1 MPIEINEKITNKIPH
16 YCLIRLR
23 SFYDS
28 MESAEKKAV
37 DLLIEDPDFIA
48 NAKIVEAAQR
58 ADCSA
63 ATFVRLAKKLGYKGY
78 PKLKKALLEI
88 KKDPI
93 QLYPNINENDK
104 SEDIV
109 AKIFQTSIQTLSDT
123 LNLLDK
129 ETYKKAVNAIC
140 KAQKIVLCGVGD
152 AFPVAQSGYHKFL
165 RIGLNV
171 QVSADFDVQL
181 INVSHLSKNDVAII
195 ISHSGRTK
203 NIVEVAKYA
212 KIVGATVI
220 SITNYP
226 ISTLAKNSDIVLL
239 TAVFINN
246 VKGEVISKR
255 ITQLCILESLYINVL
270 LKLKQKVIED
280 LEKSDLAVEL
290 NKL

>member
-1 MPIEINEKITNKIPH
+1 MPIKIDEKVINKIPH
-16 YCLIRLR
+16 YCLIRLQ

-28 MESAEKKAV
+28 LESAEKKAV

-48 NAKIVEAAQR
+48 NATIIEAAQR
-58 ADCSA
+58 AGCSA

-93 QLYPNINENDK
+93 QLYPNI
-104 SEDIV
+104 SEDDKCEDVV

-129 ETYKKAVNAIC
+129 EAYKKAVNAIC
-140 KAQKIVLCGVGD
+140 KAQKIVLYGVGD
-152 AFPVAQSGYHKFL
+152 AFPIAQSGYYKFL

-171 QVSADFDVQL
+171 QVSVDFDVQL
-181 INVSHLSKNDVAII
+181 INVSHLSENDVVII

-226 ISTLAKNSDIVLL
+226 VSPLAKNSNIILL
-239 TAVFINN
+239 TAVFTSN
-246 VKGEVISKR
+246 VEGEVISKR
-255 ITQLCILESLYINVL
+255 IAQLCILESLYINIL

-280 LEKSDLAVEL
+280 LEKSELAVEL